1 LLSIFS
7 DIILLP
13 YSSASYKFRT
23 SGIFVEAITM
33 GKIALTTPSTW
44 MAYELEKYDLK
55 ELIINWDNLN
65 LIQKL
70 EEIYLNKYIREKIKF
85 MTNDYCKFH
94 NIANFAKILKSS
106 I

>member
-1 LLSIFS
+1 MLGS

-13 YSSASYKFRT
+13 YAPSSYRFRT

-33 GKIALTTPSTW
+33 GKIALTTKNTW

-55 ELIINWDNLN
+55 ELIIDWDAPT
-65 LIQKL
+65 IVQKL
-70 EEIYLNKYIREKIKF
+70 EEIYLNKSIREKLKF
-85 MTNDYCKFH
+85 MTNEYCKFH
-94 NIANFAKILKSS
+94 NIETFAKKLKSL